1 MTHTAADS
9 ISSFSTLGSDLSSFA
24 FFFFKSFQ
32 LSPIIIKSL
41 LFAAWMLTPG
51 NWRTVRD

>member
-9 ISSFSTLGSDLSSFA
+9 ISSFSTLGSGLSSFA

-32 LSPIIIKSL
+32 LSPIIIEPL
-41 LFAAWMLTPG
+41 LFCGLDVDAGKLAHS
-51 NWRTVRD
+51 